1 MLTVFSEKVTCLVD
15 VGQAV
20 DIVYLDFSK
29 AFAMVSNSLL
39 LKKLMCH
46 SVDKW
51 SMQQVRNWL
60 TSPSLTGSGDK

>member
-46 SVDKW
+46 NVDKW